1 MAGVAG
7 IAAGCS
13 PKAATQKLIPYLIPP
28 QDIIPGTPL
37 YYRTVCREC
46 PASCGVTARTR
57 EGRAV
62 KLEGNP
68 EDPIGGGALCARGQ
82 AALQALYHPDRF
94 KGPLRRGPDGK
105 LAPISWDEAEEVLA
119 QALSA
124 ARAKGTGR
132 IRLLS
137 RLEPGSAGALQ
148 RAFLRC
154 LGAGEEDRVV
164 LEPFDPA
171 PLRAA
176 SDALFGRAELPVFD
190 LAAAR
195 TVVAFGA
202 DFLE

>member
-82 AALQALYHPDRF
+82 AALQALYHPERF
-94 KGPLRRGPDGK
+94 RGPQRRTPGGQ
-105 LAPISWDEAEEVLA
+105 LAPISWETGEDELA

-124 ARAKGTGR
+124 AAAKGPGR
-132 IRLLS
+132 IRFLS

-148 RAFLRC
+148 REFMRS
-154 LGAGEEDRVV
+154 LGARPRDRLI
-164 LEPFDPA
+164 LEPLDPA

-176 SDALFGRAELPVFD
+176 GHALFGAAELRD
-190 LAAAR
+190 LRERDQDRRADHRAHD
-195 TVVAFGA
+195 GA
-202 DFLE
+202 